1 MKKIVN
7 LLLLLAIVL
16 ATASC
21 DREKLDYGTGNGNED
36 NGQGGNLPTIEL
48 NLRDVLKVSIQE
60 TGVKAPATR
69 GIATDDFIVSL
80 LDKDKKEVNSW
91 VYKDMPDLI
100 SVVQGK
106 YYIKAIS
113 HTLQP
118 VDTRAYY
125 EGISNEFS
133 ITPGAITEVEPI
145 LCGMAN
151 IEVQPVID
159 EALSGYLGTDVV
171 VTVTVGKASY
181 SYTDIANLPKMYFA
195 PTTGEESVVY
205 VSFSGT
211 VDGYKE
217 EFIKTY
223 TSAPGQILNV
233 NFTLKNVTPDGEIV
247 SSGILGLRMAVD
259 LSVIRIDKD
268 CNISMA
274 EEIID
279 EDDDDNEGDDDANVK
294 PIVEGRGFDIETAQ
308 YVPKGDDGMVCIVD
322 ITAINRI
329 ANLFVTIDS
338 ETLTEKVLNDVGL
351 VKSFDLAYPGDLES
365 ALGKDEEGN
374 GLGFPVSDQVIGQ
387 KNLVFDITSFTPLL
401 NIYGPATHKFII
413 KIVDKKGNTVEK
425 ALTLITQ

>member
-7 LLLLLAIVL
+7 LLLLLAIILV
-16 ATASC
+16 TASC
-21 DREKLDYGTGNGNED
+21 DREKLDYSAGEGNEG
-36 NGQGGNLPTIEL
+36 NGQGENLPTVEL
-48 NLRDVLKVSIQE
+48 NLRDVLKVGIQE
-60 TGVKAPATR
+60 TGVTTPTTR
-69 GIATDDFIVSL
+69 GVSTDDFIVSL
-80 LDKDKKEVNSW
+80 LDQSKKEVNSW

-100 SVVQGK
+100 SIVQGK
-106 YYIKAIS
+106 YYIKARS
-113 HTLQP
+113 HALQP

-133 ITPGAITEVEPI
+133 VTPGAITEVEPI

-151 IEVQPVID
+151 IEVQPIID
-159 EALSGYLGTDVV
+159 EALSVYLGTDVV
-171 VTVTVGKASY
+171 VTVTVGNASY
-181 SYTDIANLPKMYFA
+181 SYTDIGNLSKMYFA
-195 PTTGEESVVY
+195 PTAGEESVVY
-205 VSFSGT
+205 VAFSGT

-233 NFTLKNVTPDGEIV
+233 TFTLKNVTPDGEIV
-247 SSGILGLRMAVD
+247 SSGTVGLRMAVD
-259 LSVIRIDKD
+259 LSVIRIDKN

-279 EDDDDNEGDDDANVK
+279 EDDDNDDGSDDANVK
-294 PIVEGRGFDIETAQ
+294 PVVEGRGFDIEVAQ
-308 YVPKGDDGMVCIVD
+308 YVPKGDEGMVCIVD

-329 ANLFVTIDS
+329 ANLFVTIES

-365 ALGKDEEGN
+365 ALGKDESGD

-401 NIYGPATHKFII
+401 NIYGAATHQFII
-413 KIVDKKGNTVEK
+413 KVIDKKGNTVEK
-425 ALTLITQ
+425 NLTLITQ